1 MKKDL
6 EFLERVIEEKS
17 AMILEASDKIWEYAE
32 LAFHESKSAD
42 LLCAI
47 LEKEGFTLTRGDAG
61 IPTCFTGTF
70 SYGSG
75 KPVMGLLGE
84 YDALSALSQ
93 KAGKTEKDPELEGA
107 PGHGCGH
114 NALGT
119 GSLAAALAVKEYLI
133 ANKKDGTVIYF
144 GCPAEEGA
152 GSKQFMARA
161 GMFDNV
167 DFVYTWHPAT
177 KNTIECNHSN
187 AIMGANFEFRG
198 VSAHA
203 GGCPYL
209 GRSALDAVELM
220 NVGCN
225 YLREHMIPEARIH
238 YAYIDAGGTAP
249 NVVQDH
255 AIIRYEVRSPWVSQV
270 KELFKRV
277 QNVARGASIM
287 TDTTVKCDLS
297 MAFTE
302 YLPNNALAAV
312 ADECLKEVGAPKW
325 DESDY
330 ALAKQFLNTYNEV
343 TMENIKNQ
351 IIELYGEDRLEEI
364 LERPLDSEVHPFNPD
379 KIKLTAGS
387 TDVGDVGYAAPT
399 LNINIATAC
408 VGNVGH
414 SWQMTAQS
422 CSPIAHKGLLTA
434 AKVMAL
440 SCVRTMDRPDVIEAA
455 KKEVTKRNGGKYTCP
470 LPDEVLPPLETY

>member
-1 MKKDL
+1 MKDL
-6 EFLERVIEEKS
+6 EFLERVIDEK
-17 AMILEASDKIWEYAE
+17 AEKILKANDKIWEYAE
-32 LAFHESKSAD
+32 LAFHETKSAA
-42 LLCAI
+42 LLISI
-47 LEKEGFTLTRGDAG
+47 LKEEGFAVTEGDAG

-70 SYGSG
+70 SYGTG
-75 KPVMGLLGE
+75 KPVMGILGE
-84 YDALSALSQ
+84 YDALSSLSQ
-93 KAGKTEKDPELEGA
+93 QAATPEKLPVQPGA

-114 NALGT
+114 CALGT

-133 ANKKDGTVIYF
+133 ENKKDGTIIYF

-161 GMFDNV
+161 GMFDAV

-177 KNTIECNHSN
+177 KNAIDNSHNN
-187 AIMGANFEFRG
+187 AIMGANFEFHG
-198 VSAHA
+198 IAAHA
-203 GGCPYL
+203 GGCPHL

-255 AIIRYEVRSPWVSQV
+255 AIIRYEVRSPQVSQV
-270 KELFKRV
+270 KELFERVKRV
-277 QNVARGASIM
+277 AYGASIM
-287 TDTTVKCDLS
+287 TDTTMDCELA

-302 YLPNNALAAV
+302 YVPNLALAKV

-325 DESDY
+325 DEADY
-330 ALAKQFLNTYNEV
+330 AMAKNFLNTYPEI
-343 TMENIKNQ
+343 TMESIRNQ
-351 IIELYGEDRLEEI
+351 IVELYGEDRLEEI
-364 LERPLDSEVHPFNPD
+364 LEKPLDSEVHPFNPD
-379 KIKLTAGS
+379 KIRLVAGS
-387 TDVGDVGYAAPT
+387 TDVGDVCYAVPT
-399 LNINIATAC
+399 LNINVATAC

-414 SWQMTAQS
+414 SWQMVAQS
-422 CSPIAHKGLLTA
+422 CSPLAHKGLLTA

-455 KKEVTKRNGGKYTCP
+455 KREVEKRNGGHYTCP
-470 LPDEVLPPLETY
+470 LPDSVLPPLETY

>member
-17 AMILEASDKIWEYAE
+17 AMILDASDKIWEYAE
-32 LAFHESKSAD
+32 LAFHETKSAD

-47 LEKEGFTLTRGDAG
+47 LEKEGFTLTRGNAG

-93 KAGKTEKDPELEGA
+93 KAGKAAKDPELEGA

-133 ANKKDGTVIYF
+133 ENKKDGTVIYF

-177 KNTIECNHSN
+177 KNAIECNHSN

-312 ADECLKEVGAPKW
+312 ADECLREVGAPKW

-330 ALAKQFLNTYNEV
+330 ALAKQFLNTYNDV
-343 TMENIKNQ
+343 TMETIKNQ
-351 IIELYGEDRLEEI
+351 IIEIYGEDRLEEI

-399 LNINIATAC
+399 LNINVATAC

>member
-17 AMILEASDKIWEYAE
+17 AMILDASDKIWEYAE
-32 LAFHESKSAD
+32 LAFHETKSAD

-93 KAGKTEKDPELEGA
+93 KAGKAAKDPELEGA

-133 ANKKDGTVIYF
+133 ENKKDGTVIYF

-177 KNTIECNHSN
+177 KNAIECNHSN

-225 YLREHMIPEARIH
+225 YLREHMIPEAGIH

-312 ADECLKEVGAPKW
+312 ADECLREVGAPKW

-330 ALAKQFLNTYNEV
+330 ALAKQFLNTYNDV
-343 TMENIKNQ
+343 TMETIKNQ
-351 IIELYGEDRLEEI
+351 IIEIYGEDRLEEI

-399 LNINIATAC
+399 LNINVATAC